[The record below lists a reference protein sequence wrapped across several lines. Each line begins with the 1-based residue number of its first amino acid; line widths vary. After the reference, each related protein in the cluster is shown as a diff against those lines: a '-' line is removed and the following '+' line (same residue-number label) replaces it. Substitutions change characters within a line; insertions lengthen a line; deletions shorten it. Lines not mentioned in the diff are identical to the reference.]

1 MERSTRQQ
9 SKSWLSRALHKK
21 RERGSSN
28 RDIPKF
34 VVLDQP
40 FVAETDALRFDD
52 ETTSFVSLK
61 VAVPPERGP
70 SVPQESP
77 APQVLDAPPADPEDQ
92 ETDVQAVE
100 GVPLVSPTS
109 PESGERPVFSA
120 LLRQFAIQFDERSQC
135 LEEKI
140 GELDRLVAEGQ
151 QDGKEQFDRLD
162 TTLCRLQTA
171 LTALQ
176 YEAKAN
182 HETVTAGVAT
192 LQAAAQAMQRSSA
205 AIIEK
210 LDTLAQ
216 AQTEELHAVR
226 RAVGSRKNVWNGLLL
241 ITAAVGILSTLY
253 CTVFAP

>member
-40 FVAETDALRFDD
+40 LVAETDALRFDD

-61 VAVPPERGP
+61 GAVPPEPGP
-70 SVPQESP
+70 GVPWESP

-100 GVPLVSPTS
+100 EVPSPAS
-109 PESGERPVFSA
+109 PESGEPPVFSA
-120 LLRQFAIQFDERSQC
+120 LLRQFTIQFDERSQC
-135 LEEKI
+135 VEEKI

-176 YEAKAN
+176 HEARAN
-182 HETVTAGVAT
+182 HEIVTAAVAT
-192 LQAAAQAMQRSSA
+192 LQVAAQAMQRSSA
-205 AIIEK
+205 AILEK

-216 AQTEELHAVR
+216 AQTEELHALR
-226 RAVGSRKNVWNGLLL
+226 RAVGGRKTFWQGLLL
-241 ITAAVGILSTLY
+241 ITAAVGILSMLY